1 MRKKMA
7 DMVFEGLLRLADDN
21 LILGHRTSEWC
32 GHAPTLEEDLALPN
46 IALDLIGHAQA
57 LYILA
62 CELKPEYENEDALA
76 FLRLEHEYK
85 NVLLVEQENG
95 HFGNTV
101 LRLFYFSTF
110 MKYFWEALKEQCCFE
125 KLKKFSEKA
134 VLETS
139 YHSQYSSQW
148 VITLGDGTEESNRKM
163 SDAIIN
169 LEPFV
174 GELFSEDKF
183 TRECF
188 QKDFFP
194 ELRPISDKWKAEVK
208 RIFTKANLDL
218 PNITLKKRG
227 GRNGEHTEA
236 FGYLLSDL
244 QYMQRT
250 FPNSSW

>member
-7 DMVFEGLLRLADDN
+7 DMVFEGLLRVADDN

-32 GHAPTLEEDLALPN
+32 GHAPSLEEDLALPN

-110 MKYFWEALKEQCCFE
+110 MKYFWEALKGQCCFE

>member
-1 MRKKMA
+1 MRKKMT

-62 CELKPEYENEDALA
+62 CELNPEYENEDALA

-174 GELFSEDKF
+174 GELFSEDNF
-183 TRECF
+183 ARESF

-194 ELRPISDKWKAEVK
+194 ELGLISEKWKAEVK
-208 RIFTKANLDL
+208 RVFTKANLDL
-218 PNITLKKRG
+218 PNIALKKRG
-227 GRNGEHTEA
+227 GRNGEHTEV

>member
-7 DMVFEGLLRLADDN
+7 DMVFEGLLRVADDN

-57 LYILA
+57 LYCLA
-62 CELKPEYENEDALA
+62 CELKPEYKNEDALA

-95 HFGNTV
+95 HFGNTI

-110 MKYFWEALKEQCCFE
+110 MKYFWEALKRKCCFE

-218 PNITLKKRG
+218 PDITLKKRG
-227 GRNGEHTEA
+227 GRKGEHSEA

>member
-1 MRKKMA
+1 MRKKMT

-62 CELKPEYENEDALA
+62 CELNPKYANEDALA

-174 GELFSEDKF
+174 GELFSEDNF
-183 TRECF
+183 TRESF

-194 ELRPISDKWKAEVK
+194 ELGLICEKWKAEVQSV
-208 RIFTKANLDL
+208 FTKANLDL

-227 GRNGEHTEA
+227 GRNGEHTEV

>member
-1 MRKKMA
+1 MRKKMT

-62 CELKPEYENEDALA
+62 CELNPKYANEDALA

-174 GELFSEDKF
+174 GELFSEDNF
-183 TRECF
+183 TRESF

-194 ELRPISDKWKAEVK
+194 ELGLICEKWKAEVQSV
-208 RIFTKANLDL
+208 FTKANLGL

-227 GRNGEHTEA
+227 GRNGEHTEV